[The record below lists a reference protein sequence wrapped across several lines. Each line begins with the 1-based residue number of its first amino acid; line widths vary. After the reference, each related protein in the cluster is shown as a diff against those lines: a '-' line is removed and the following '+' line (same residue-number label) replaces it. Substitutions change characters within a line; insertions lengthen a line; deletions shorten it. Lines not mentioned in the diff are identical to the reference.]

1 MQRTDQPDAPD
12 MPAASATPGDGPV
25 RKRRHPGLAALM
37 SLAVPGL
44 GQLYNAQPIKA
55 VVLLLVPLAVLFA
68 VPFTGIQ
75 FTFNGVAALLFFFV
89 AYRLGVVAE
98 ALLTAW
104 RLGEAP
110 LGRFNSILAYL
121 IFGSLALFIG
131 LGVSPQE
138 SGKAFGVHGFMVVSD
153 AMAPTLRIDDQVMAD
168 VRERILATPAHGDI
182 VFFEPKGQGGKV
194 LLRRVIALGGDTI
207 ALRGGVAVLNGQ
219 PLAEGYIPAPAPVD
233 MEEISVPEGTVFVL
247 ADDRS
252 KGPDSRE
259 LGPVPLSALRGHAMF
274 VYGAPEMAR
283 VGLELRLEPLARR

>member
-1 MQRTDQPDAPD
+1 MNNTDSPDAPD
-12 MPAASATPGDGPV
+12 MSAPAAPGSGPV

-44 GQLYNAQPIKA
+44 GQLYNAQPVKA

-110 LGRFNSILAYL
+110 LGRFNSLLAYVV
-121 IFGSLALFIG
+121 FGSVALFIG
-131 LGVSPQE
+131 MGVSPQA
-138 SGKAFGVHGFMVVSD
+138 SGKAFGVHGFMVVSE
-153 AMAPTLRIDDQVMAD
+153 AMAPTLHTDDQVMAD
-168 VRERILATPAHGDI
+168 VRDETLAAPARGDI
-182 VFFEPKGQGGKV
+182 VFFESKGQGGKV
-194 LLRRVIALGGDTI
+194 LLRRVVALGGDTI
-207 ALRGGVAVLNGQ
+207 ALRAGVAVLNGE
-219 PLAEGYIPAPAPVD
+219 PLAEGYIPAPATVD
-233 MEEISVPEGTVFVL
+233 MAETKVPEGTVFVL

-252 KGPDSRE
+252 NGPDSRE
-259 LGPVPLSALRGHAMF
+259 LGPVPLSALRGRAMF

-283 VGLELRLEPLARR
+283 VGLELRLDTAAGR